1 MFETNFLG
9 VVITHRHSWKPH
21 IAIVCSKMSKNI
33 GIIVAKFRHLLPQS
47 HERLLYLTLV
57 QPYMNYCAMF
67 GQELTKQMTW
77 IEYIRF
83 KNVTVD

>member
-1 MFETNFLG
+1 MVSSNIDLFINDVKIDRKFETKFLG
-9 VVITHRHSWKPH
+9 VVITHRLLWKLH

-33 GIIVAKFRHLLPQS
+33 EIIAKVRH
-47 HERLLYLTLV
+47 
-57 QPYMNYCAMF
+57 
-67 GQELTKQMTW
+67 QMTW